1 MKSQFLKSR
10 IAFGLL
16 CSLSTVVP
24 ATLPAIAQTAPVM
37 QSYSSSAS
45 ITIPQSTAIA
55 VAFPANLV
63 IDAKKE
69 QDYPTTLIL
78 AQPLLDS
85 YGNQLAAQGSPV
97 AARIHPVKEGA
108 QVIAES
114 LVIQGRTIPIQA
126 TSPVLPSRKV
136 TLSSGNQQAREL
148 SPIGS
153 RIGGGL
159 FGGGTGGDF
168 MNFNQGAM
176 LGSGV
181 GAIAGLASEKSM
193 HVVEIP
199 QGSLYV
205 LTLQIPVTV
214 SISSSQSPAAAQSGA
229 IANPQFRFQTEQEY
243 QAGLDKVLQA
253 YQQRQLSQAD
263 ALNIIRAANTYAT
276 TQLPRPLYPPAPQRQ
291 FIGQVF
297 GFSYAIDSNA
307 PQVGNASSGPQILF

>member
-1 MKSQFLKSR
+1 MKSQSLKSR
-10 IAFGLL
+10 LAFGLL
-16 CSLSTVVP
+16 CSLSMVIP
-24 ATLPAIAQTAPVM
+24 ATVPAIAQTVPAM
-37 QSYSSSAS
+37 QSYSSSNT
-45 ITIPQSTAIA
+45 TIPQSTAIT

-97 AARIHPVKEGA
+97 AARLHPVKEGA

-205 LTLQIPVTV
+205 LTLQMPVTV
-214 SISSSQSPAAAQSGA
+214 AMPSQPPAVAQPVA
-229 IANPQFRFQTEQEY
+229 IANPQFRFQTEQDY

-253 YQQRQLSQAD
+253 YQQRQLSKTD

-276 TQLPRPLYPPAPQRQ
+276 TQFAHPLYPPVQQRQ
-291 FIGQVF
+291 FINQVF
-297 GFSYAIDSNA
+297 GFSYAIDSSA
-307 PQVGNASSGPQILF
+307 PQAGTASSGSQILF

>member
-1 MKSQFLKSR
+1 MKSQSLKSKV
-10 IAFGLL
+10 AFGLL
-16 CSLSTVVP
+16 CSLSMVIP
-24 ATLPAIAQTAPVM
+24 ATVPAIAQTVPAM
-37 QSYSSSAS
+37 QSYSSSNT
-45 ITIPQSTAIA
+45 TIPQSTAIT

-114 LVIQGRTIPIQA
+114 LVIQGRTVPIQA

-159 FGGGTGGDF
+159 FGGATGGDF

-205 LTLQIPVTV
+205 LTLQMPVTV
-214 SISSSQSPAAAQSGA
+214 AMPIQSSAVAQPVAST
-229 IANPQFRFQTEQEY
+229 NPQFRFQTEQDY

-253 YQQRQLSQAD
+253 YQQHQLSQAD
-263 ALNIIRAANTYAT
+263 ALKIIRAANTYAT
-276 TQLPRPLYPPAPQRQ
+276 TQFAHPLYPPVQQRQ

-297 GFSYAIDSNA
+297 GFSYAIDSSA
-307 PQVGNASSGPQILF
+307 PQVGTASSGTQILF

>member
-1 MKSQFLKSR
+1 MKSQSLTSK

-16 CSLSTVVP
+16 CCLSMVVP
-24 ATLPAIAQTAPVM
+24 ATLPATAQTASVM

-45 ITIPQSTAIA
+45 TTIPQSTAIT

-85 YGNQLAAQGSPV
+85 YGHQLAAQGSPV
-97 AARIHPVKEGA
+97 AAHIHPVKDGA

-159 FGGGTGGDF
+159 FGGSTGGDF

-205 LTLQIPVTV
+205 LTLQMPVTV
-214 SISSSQSPAAAQSGA
+214 SMPSQPPVVAQPVA
-229 IANPQFRFQTEQEY
+229 ITNPQFRFQTEQEY
-243 QAGLDKVLQA
+243 QAGLDKVIQA
-253 YQQRQLSQAD
+253 YQQRQLSQSD
-263 ALNIIRAANTYAT
+263 ALNVIRAANTYAT

-297 GFSYAIDSNA
+297 GFSYAIDSGA
-307 PQVGNASSGPQILF
+307 AQVGTVSSGPQVLF